1 MHYRIYSE
9 GNTMIN
15 ISKFIAKSAG
25 KFLTVTFIKQDGT
38 QRVLNGRIGVTKHLK
53 GGVSTVNT
61 DKYLV
66 LYDIAKQDYRCVNK
80 DTVVKVVCEGV
91 SVTNNALVEAV

>member
-1 MHYRIYSE
+1 
-9 GNTMIN
+9 MID

-25 KFLTVTFIKQDGT
+25 KFLTVTFIKKDGT

-61 DKYLV
+61 DKYFV
-66 LYDIAKQDYRCVNK
+66 MYDTAKQDYRCVNK